1 MPNSTAQ
8 VIARLESEIAEYRQE
23 LRACPL
29 SDRAQISQLRSAIE
43 NANEKLSRYLA
54 IFKVRNYRDRSH
66 ETNAGTD
73 HETQ

>member
-8 VIARLESEIAEYRQE
+8 IIARLESEIKEYRQD

-43 NANEKLSRYLA
+43 NANEKLSRYASL
-54 IFKVRNYRDRSH
+54 
-66 ETNAGTD
+66 
-73 HETQ
+73 

>member
-8 VIARLESEIAEYRQE
+8 IIARLESEIKEYRQD

-43 NANEKLSRYLA
+43 NANAKLSRYLA
-54 IFKVRNYRDRSH
+54 
-66 ETNAGTD
+66 A
-73 HETQ
+73 